1 MCEQGG
7 QAASGELRWHTE
19 GPQDGDKAAEEGAL
33 VSSGC
38 MTSTACWAASHI
50 CRLLSGMRTPWGWL
64 S

>member
-19 GPQDGDKAAEEGAL
+19 GPQDGDKAVEERAS

-38 MTSTACWAASHI
+38 VTSTAGWAASQI
-50 CRLLSGMRTPWGWL
+50 RRLSSGMRTPWGWL